1 MCNERT
7 ETWLR
12 SLSSRLAAPTG
23 RFREKVLEEI
33 AMRLKKREGSK
44 RMREEGSGGS
54 GARARVLS
62 VAPYASRCSTA
73 AQQRT
78 GSMRCRAEC
87 TVGAIRYAW
96 RGAAA

>member
-23 RFREKVLEEI
+23 RFREKVLAEI

-44 RMREEGSGGS
+44 RMREEGSGG
-54 GARARVLS
+54 RALCEPLLYGR
-62 VAPYASRCSTA
+62 TA
-73 AQQRT
+73 AY
-78 GSMRCRAEC
+78 G
-87 TVGAIRYAW
+87 
-96 RGAAA
+96 

>member
-1 MCNERT
+1 
-7 ETWLR
+7 
-12 SLSSRLAAPTG
+12 
-23 RFREKVLEEI
+23 
-33 AMRLKKREGSK
+33 MRGEKREGSK
-44 RMREEGSGGS
+44 RMREEGSGCGSGGGSGGGGS

-73 AQQRT
+73 AQQR
-78 GSMRCRAEC
+78 SMRCRAES